1 MVQNAPKAA
10 TVALSFNSCF
20 KEVSGVDFFFFA
32 CLKKEIEDTKIIM
45 LLGFASLTSNQGNKE
60 KNNFIF
66 AFFFFSIS
74 MKGIRNFLLF
84 KVQRSVNTQIHTS
97 PIFPAPTRGS
107 SLKHTLLCHVFHR
120 STGSVFIF
128 SKGWLKRRNK

>member
-66 AFFFFSIS
+66 AFFFQYINERNKEFSI
-74 MKGIRNFLLF
+74 
-84 KVQRSVNTQIHTS
+84 V
-97 PIFPAPTRGS
+97 
-107 SLKHTLLCHVFHR
+107 
-120 STGSVFIF
+120 
-128 SKGWLKRRNK
+128 